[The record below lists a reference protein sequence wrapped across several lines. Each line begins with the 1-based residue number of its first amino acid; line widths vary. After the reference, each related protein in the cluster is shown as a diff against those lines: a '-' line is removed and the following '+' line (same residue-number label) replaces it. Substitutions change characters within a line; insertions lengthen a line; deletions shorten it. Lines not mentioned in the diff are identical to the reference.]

1 MDSDIYIIVY
11 PGSDKSRLSIVRV
24 EQCNLHELEEYERA
38 SRHIFHTAKEV
49 VPYAQS
55 LALKHN
61 LPLSSRDDRVQE
73 LLEKEDDG
81 FLD

>member
-1 MDSDIYIIVY
+1 MNSDLYIIVF

-24 EQCNLHELEEYERA
+24 EQCNVHELGEYERA
-38 SRHIFHTAKEV
+38 SRHIFHTITEV

-55 LALKHN
+55 LALKHG
-61 LPLSSRDDRVQE
+61 LPLSSRDDEIQE
-73 LLEKEDDG
+73 LLETEDDG